1 MRVITFWIAVFFVV
15 LANAATFFVR
25 VGVARE
31 AESPS
36 EASAVEEDKRVIAE
50 GVGADVES
58 ARRDAY
64 RNAVRQVV
72 GGLVDAETIVEN
84 DRLINDRVVV
94 SSDGFVRKV
103 KPLPGG
109 EVRGADGLWRVRM
122 EIFVKCG
129 DLEHD
134 LLQHGIGKGAKAS
147 VEDPRSIL
155 ARAATRQEAATAA
168 KEAFLAAA
176 KTFPESCLIAEPG
189 QPQVV
194 SVANGFAE
202 CDVRI
207 RISAREREY
216 EDFTSRLIRYLE
228 SIPLEAQGECQE
240 IMPNDRWYLR
250 RGSPNLSQDQIR
262 ETRQGIVR
270 AVFPGAGLADTF
282 DRTGR
287 SDRVE
292 LGLLAPGVL
301 AADWGRQSNEFH
313 NRRGAFPS
321 IVCVV
326 PRASPPFKARW
337 FLVDAQKADWWGDV
351 DNGRFI
357 KCDVSIGREASVRAR
372 ESTFLARFGLIS
384 SSDFNGGDKKLD
396 FVPGFEMNG
405 YLGPVCEFTMRLK
418 VPESAFDTGMT
429 VECTLSKNVRPAG
442 VSR

>member
-1 MRVITFWIAVFFVV
+1 MRVITLWKAIFFVV
-15 LANAATFFVR
+15 MACGTTFFVR
-25 VGVARE
+25 AGVAGE
-31 AESPS
+31 ADSPGQS
-36 EASAVEEDKRVIAE
+36 VAIEEDRRVIAQ

-64 RNAVRQVV
+64 RNAVRQVL

-103 KPLPGG
+103 NPLPGG
-109 EVRGADGLWRVRM
+109 EVRGADGLWLVRM
-122 EIFVKCG
+122 EIFVKSG
-129 DLEHD
+129 ALEDD

-168 KEAFLAAA
+168 KEAFLVAA

-216 EDFTSRLIRYLE
+216 EDFTARLIRYLG
-228 SIPLEAQGECQE
+228 SIPPEAQGECQE
-240 IMPNDRWYLR
+240 VMPNDRWHER
-250 RGSPNLSQDQIR
+250 GGSPHLNQDQKR

-282 DRTGR
+282 DR
-287 SDRVE
+287 
-292 LGLLAPGVL
+292 
-301 AADWGRQSNEFH
+301 
-313 NRRGAFPS
+313 
-321 IVCVV
+321 
-326 PRASPPFKARW
+326 
-337 FLVDAQKADWWGDV
+337 LVQHCFCK
-351 DNGRFI
+351 
-357 KCDVSIGREASVRAR
+357 SLVRAR
-372 ESTFLARFGLIS
+372 
-384 SSDFNGGDKKLD
+384 
-396 FVPGFEMNG
+396 P
-405 YLGPVCEFTMRLK
+405 
-418 VPESAFDTGMT
+418 
-429 VECTLSKNVRPAG
+429 
-442 VSR
+442 SRA